1 MLHPTLNIAV
11 KAARQ
16 AGNVILRHLDRID
29 SLTIE
34 AKARND
40 FVTEVDKLAEA
51 EIIRVIKAAFPDHA
65 ILAEESGSQ
74 AGTSCQWIIDPLDGT
89 TNYLHGYPQFSV
101 SIALSREGVLEQGV
115 IFDPLRSEMF
125 TASRG
130 RGAQLNNRRIRVSNV
145 IKLRDALL
153 GTGFPF
159 RAMKHLDPW
168 LRTFRVMLMQTNGVR
183 RAGSAALDLAYVACG
198 RFDGFW
204 ELGLE
209 PWDMAAGCLLIQEAG
224 GLITDF
230 ENTQQHLTSGN
241 IIAANPNI
249 HSQMLDVI
257 AKHPSS

>member
-1 MLHPTLNIAV
+1 MLHPTLNVAA

-16 AGNVILRHLDRID
+16 AGNVILRHLDRLD
-29 SLTIE
+29 SLTVE
-34 AKARND
+34 AKTKND
-40 FVTEVDKLAEA
+40 FVTEVDKMAEA
-51 EIIRVIKAAFPDHA
+51 EIIKVIKSAYPDHA
-65 ILAEESGSQ
+65 ILAEESGTQTGNSY
-74 AGTSCQWIIDPLDGT
+74 QWIIDPLDGT
-89 TNYLHGYPQFSV
+89 TNYVHGYPQFSV

-130 RGAQLNNRRIRVSNV
+130 RGAQLNDRRIRVSNV
-145 IKLRDALL
+145 IRLKDSLL

-159 RAMKHLDPW
+159 RAMDYLDPW
-168 LRTFRVMLMQTNGVR
+168 LRIFRVMLVRTNGVR

-204 ELGLE
+204 EFGLQ

-230 ENTQQHLTSGN
+230 ENAQEYLTTGN
-241 IIAANPNI
+241 ILAANPNI
-249 HSQMLDVI
+249 HSKMLDVI
-257 AKHPSS
+257 AKYR